1 MIPKR
6 FAPYVFAL
14 LLAGVMTFVVSGV
27 VTLINVGL
35 PRDFAARWLGAW
47 LTTWMI
53 AYPVLLVVRPAVQ
66 RLVER
71 ITA

>member
-14 LLAGVMTFVVSGV
+14 LLAGVMTFVVSGI
-27 VTLINVGL
+27 VTMLNVGL
-35 PRDFAARWLGAW
+35 PPDFVGRWFGSW

-53 AYPVLLVVRPAVQ
+53 AYPVLLMVRPAVQ
-66 RLVER
+66 KVVER
-71 ITA
+71 ISA

>member
-35 PRDFAARWLGAW
+35 PPDFAVRWLGAW

-53 AYPVLLVVRPAVQ
+53 AYPVLLIVRPAVQ
-66 RLVER
+66 KMVER

>member
-1 MIPKR
+1 MIPTR

-27 VTLINVGL
+27 VTLLNVGL
-35 PRDFAARWLGAW
+35 PPDFVGRWMRAW
-47 LTTWMI
+47 ATTWVI
-53 AYPVLLVVRPAVQ
+53 AFPALLVVRPLVH

-71 ITA
+71 LTD